1 MKTLITGFNGN
12 VGQAIVQAWPAE
24 QLPNIVVA
32 GRRLEDKPA
41 HFAGGFVQLD
51 LLDANTYAQALTG
64 INRVFLLR
72 PPALADAAIFAVFLD
87 AAVQAGVQEVAFLS
101 VQGVE
106 QSPKIPH
113 HKIEQL
119 IKDRPLKYVFFRPGY
134 FMQNLSTTL
143 RAGIA
148 DKNEIYLPVGK
159 TPFNWVDVADI
170 GAAIASRLTDNK
182 PFANEIYTLTRES
195 RATFGEAAALL
206 SATLGVKV
214 TLRSPSALGFY
225 FTMVRAG
232 HDKEWVKVLIM
243 LHYLPRFSAPPPLTD
258 DLGRLLGRPA
268 GTLAAFIE
276 RSAGVW
282 RG

>member
-12 VGQAIVQAWPAE
+12 VGQAIVQAWPHP
-24 QLPNIVVA
+24 QQPNIVVA

-41 HFAGGFVQLD
+41 NFTGGFVQLD
-51 LLDANTYAQALTG
+51 LLNESTYAPALQG
-64 INRVFLLR
+64 ISRLFLLR
-72 PPALADAAIFAVFLD
+72 PPALADASVFAVFLD
-87 AAVQAGVQEVAFLS
+87 AVVQAGVQEVAFLS

-119 IKDRPLKYVFFRPGY
+119 IKDRPLSYVFFRPGY

-143 RAGIA
+143 RAGIVE
-148 DKNEIYLPVGK
+148 KHEIFLPVGK
-159 TPFNWVDVADI
+159 TLFNWVDVSDI
-170 GAAIASRLTDNK
+170 GVAIAHRLTDET
-182 PFANEIYTLTRES
+182 PFANEIYTLTGAS
-195 RATFGEAAALL
+195 RAPFSEAVELL
-206 SATLGVKV
+206 STTLGIKI
-214 TLRSPSALGFY
+214 TLRSPSVLSFY

-243 LHYLPRFSAPPPLTD
+243 LHYLPRFSPPPPLTN
-258 DLGRLLGRPA
+258 DLAQLLGRPA
-268 GTLAAFIE
+268 GTLAEFIE
-276 RSAGVW
+276 RSAEVW

>member
-12 VGQAIVQAWPAE
+12 VGQAIVQAWPVE

-41 HFAGGFVQLD
+41 HFTGGFVQLD
-51 LLDANTYAQALTG
+51 LLDANTYAPALVG
-64 INRVFLLR
+64 INRLFLLR
-72 PPALADAAIFAVFLD
+72 PPALADVAIFAVFLD
-87 AAVQAGVQEVAFLS
+87 AAVQAGVHEVAFLS

-143 RAGIA
+143 RPGIA

-170 GAAIASRLTDNK
+170 GVAIAGRLIDEK
-182 PFANEIYTLTRES
+182 PFANEVYTLTGES
-195 RATFGEAAALL
+195 RASFGEATELL
-206 SATLGVKV
+206 SAALGRKV
-214 TLRSPSALGFY
+214 TLNSPSPLGFY
-225 FTMVRAG
+225 LKMVRAG
-232 HDKEWVKVLIM
+232 HDKEWVKVMIM
-243 LHYLPRFSAPPPLTD
+243 LHYLPRFSAAPPLTD

-268 GTLAAFIE
+268 GTLAQFIE
-276 RSAGVW
+276 RSAEVW
-282 RG
+282 R